1 MSKAMYR
8 FRQLGGWRLARTYA
22 RMGLL
27 PFAVRKFTVAL
38 ISRKPLKLVHPEI
51 SKRVVPKLQK
61 KYEPLA
67 KRLLEEYKDEGIH
80 ETNPT
85 VYNCWMQGLDSAPPL
100 VKACL
105 RSQREFIRNK
115 DFVVITEDNF
125 HEYVSL
131 PQFILEK
138 YEKGIIPHAHFTD
151 LIRLQLLIER
161 GGTWID
167 STVLFS
173 SGKYPD
179 AIMDCPL
186 FMFQYYQNGT
196 KRFRGISNWFI
207 SARSHNRLLSV
218 LRDML
223 FEYWREYDCVVEYYV
238 FHLFFQFI
246 AKLCPQDIAAMPKG
260 LSIFTLQMAGL
271 LEKAYDEKVIGG
283 ITDRCSIHKLDF
295 RKTKLSEAGLPT
307 LCKHIISKW
316 G

>member
-1 MSKAMYR
+1 MSKALYR
-8 FRQLGGWRLARTYA
+8 FKQLGGWRLVRTYA
-22 RMGLL
+22 RMGVLGFVIRRSVGAIL
-27 PFAVRKFTVAL
+27 R
-38 ISRKPLKLVHPEI
+38 RKPLKSVHPEI
-51 SKRVVPKLQK
+51 SAKVMPVLKQKYLPMAKKLLDDYADNGK
-61 KYEPLA
+61 HIIDNK
-67 KRLLEEYKDEGIH
+67 
-80 ETNPT
+80 

-100 VKACL
+100 VRACL
-105 RSQREFIRNK
+105 LSQREFIRNK
-115 DFVVITEDNF
+115 EFVVITQQNYKQ
-125 HEYVSL
+125 YVSL
-131 PQFILEK
+131 PQFIMDK

-151 LIRLQLLIER
+151 LIRLELLIQH

-173 SGKYPD
+173 SGDYPD
-179 AIMDCPL
+179 AIMNCPL
-186 FMFQYYQNGT
+186 FMFQYINNKT
-196 KRFRGISNWFI
+196 KKFRGISNWFI
-207 SARSHNRLLSV
+207 SAHSHNKLLTV

-307 LCKHIISKW
+307 LCKHIIDKW